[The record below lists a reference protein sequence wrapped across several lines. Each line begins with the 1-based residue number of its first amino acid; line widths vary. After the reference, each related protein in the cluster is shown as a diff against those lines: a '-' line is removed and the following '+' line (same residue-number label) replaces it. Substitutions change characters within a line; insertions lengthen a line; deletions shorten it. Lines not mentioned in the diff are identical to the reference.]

1 MGDPA
6 PGRERLSAEAL
17 VAAPQPLHEE
27 DVQIGEKGTIVV
39 RALSRK
45 ARSEIMRAARGA
57 DGELDEERLDLLLVQ
72 RAVVDPA
79 LTEEQVVHLFEQWD
93 ANDVDALM
101 QGILKAAGMLPGFV
115 RESAVRF
122 REEP

>member
-1 MGDPA
+1 MGDPV

-57 DGELDEERLDLLLVQ
+57 DGELDEERLDLLLVH

-79 LTEEQVVHLFEQWD
+79 LTEEQVAQLFEHWD

>member
-1 MGDPA
+1 MGDA
-6 PGRERLSAEAL
+6 VPGRERLSAEAL

-57 DGELDEERLDLLLVQ
+57 DGELDEEKLDLLLVQ
-72 RAVVDPA
+72 RAVVDPV
-79 LTEEQVVHLFEQWD
+79 LTEEQVAAMFEQWD
-93 ANDVDALM
+93 AGDVDALM
-101 QGILKAAGMLPGFV
+101 QGILRATGMLPGFA

-122 REEP
+122 REAP